1 MGVKGLRGL
10 GRKPGWVIVL
20 FSWMRHFI
28 PTELLSAQEYKWVAV
43 GCRGSQMKCQG
54 GYLAM
59 DWYPIQGEVVMLLVA
74 PCYGNWDKLQ
84 LGGPLGPS
92 TDLTIQNDGNSLC
105 RFLLP
110 KLT

>member
-1 MGVKGLRGL
+1 
-10 GRKPGWVIVL
+10 
-20 FSWMRHFI
+20 
-28 PTELLSAQEYKWVAV
+28 
-43 GCRGSQMKCQG
+43 
-54 GYLAM
+54 M

-92 TDLTIQNDGNSLC
+92 TDLTIQNDGNTPSC
-105 RFLLP
+105 PLLL